1 MQPRRPGGMPG
12 MPAMP
17 PEEPS
22 VPIEPAVAAERT
34 VYIRENIK
42 RIKQFKEDGKTQE
55 EVQENPSVKEFAMK
69 FPALFKMLFKIDI
82 NNEASLR
89 TMLAMLERMGTGDM
103 TQDQASVIVGQR
115 LYDTFIKPNIGEDK
129 PAST

>member
-1 MQPRRPGGMPG
+1 
-12 MPAMP
+12 
-17 PEEPS
+17 
-22 VPIEPAVAAERT
+22 
-34 VYIRENIK
+34 
-42 RIKQFKEDGKTQE
+42 
-55 EVQENPSVKEFAMK
+55 MK